1 MRFSDAQFNIRKFR
15 SNSEELRTY
24 SETLENVYNVNN
36 TVYKQVVDSKINNER
51 GTLSIFWN
59 KIEDNLV
66 FRSDDIFK
74 NATNAIPTKRNILS
88 VISTV

>member
-51 GTLSIFWN
+51 GILSIFWN

-88 VISTV
+88 VISIV

>member
-51 GTLSIFWN
+51 GILSIFWN

-88 VISTV
+88 VISAV

>member
-51 GTLSIFWN
+51 GILSIFWN